1 MTQKEKFSKEELQKA
16 KELGIKYQNPC
27 QGVGDCEFEARQAAL
42 EMAEWM
48 NNKLIEKACEKL
60 VEIELEDKDTE
71 DVANEEQ
78 DHIYVLNNHFLKK
91 FKQKMEE

>member
-1 MTQKEKFSKEELQKA
+1 MTQKEEFSKEELQKA
-16 KELGIKYQNPC
+16 KELAKDYAPAIENVDAKIVLY
-27 QGVGDCEFEARQAAL
+27 DAIL
-42 EMAEWM
+42 EMSQWKEKQM
-48 NNKLIEKACEKL
+48 IEKACEKL